1 MIGWRPRWRLSPGR
15 KPDMETPGAGYVSW
29 CSRRIVAIVVVL
41 PLVVYLLHRLWRAA
55 LSIERYTAE
64 ALAAGLGIARNT
76 VAVKALDETVTLGG
90 ELGAVAGS
98 MRRHSAAIEKTL
110 ADRA

>member
-1 MIGWRPRWRLSPGR
+1 M
-15 KPDMETPGAGYVSW
+15 T
-29 CSRRIVAIVVVL
+29 IVVVV
-41 PLVVYLLHRLWRAA
+41 PIAVYLLHRLLCAA

-76 VAVKALDETVTLGG
+76 AAVSALDDTVKLGG

-98 MRRHSAAIEKTL
+98 IRRHSAAIEKTL